1 MTTPQPPTPQPPIP
15 TASAKTDPSAL
26 PTPKQQSPTTPA
38 EAPAPPSTEP
48 PRSAPSASTTTAP
61 SPSPTPSSTTPSSTT
76 PSSTTE
82 TTTPSS
88 TEEPTPDPDRPK
100 DPGPAALFDAL
111 AAEHAAIYGYG
122 LVSAH
127 VMPDDNELVSEAL
140 AQHRDRREAVVALMN
155 ERSLKIPLPAPGY
168 QLPMVVNNA
177 SNAAKLAVRMESDC
191 AVAWRA
197 VLEQTDSDQDREFG
211 TTALTQCA
219 VLAARWRRVLGAWP
233 VTEAFPGGSE

>member
-1 MTTPQPPTPQPPIP
+1 MTTPKPPTPQPTPTPIP
-15 TASAKTDPSAL
+15 RGPLPGPPTTASAKVDPSAG
-26 PTPKQQSPTTPA
+26 A
-38 EAPAPPSTEP
+38 EPVT
-48 PRSAPSASTTTAP
+48 
-61 SPSPTPSSTTPSSTT
+61 PSPTPPSTP
-76 PSSTTE
+76 PSTTE
-82 TTTPSS
+82 TSTPTTS

-140 AQHRDRREAVVALMN
+140 AQHRDRREAVLALMN
-155 ERSLKIPLPAPGY
+155 ERSLKAPLPAPGY

-211 TTALTQCA
+211 TKALTQCA
-219 VLAARWRRVLGAWP
+219 VLAARWRKVLGAWP